1 MSTGKR
7 TPPAAAFRLSSPRR
21 GRPTVST
28 GSGFSSTHSS
38 LGRLP
43 GQPQGHRADISLIH
57 ALGNRQHQVQRV
69 VVAGTVLPGAQLIGD
84 VAGMLAGQRREVA
97 AHTLV
102 AGAMAALAGND
113 VALPVT
119 DGGQLL
125 AVGQ

>member
-57 ALGNRQHQVQRV
+57 ALGNRQLQVLLV
-69 VVAGTVLPGAQLIGD
+69 VVAGTVHPGSTLLGY
-84 VAGMLAGQRREVA
+84 VAGRRDA
-97 AHTLV
+97 SRLV
-102 AGAMAALAGND
+102 VD
-113 VALPVT
+113 RHV
-119 DGGQLL
+119 Q
-125 AVGQ
+125 